1 MTTIDE
7 QIAWANDLVS
17 DLRMPHR
24 LRFMHKA
31 ILASLEE
38 LKRIQSAE
46 IGGKTLDNDN
56 ELLREARELLNED
69 WCGTSA
75 DSVGSKLISRINAHL
90 ASAEASQPASRPDD
104 PRTAFSERYLS
115 SPDDA
120 RARSIVDG
128 FNKASQQDSVVVPV
142 SKLEQWHES
151 LSNREKCDRT
161 YICGIRMDIDDML
174 RAAKE
179 GK

>member
-1 MTTIDE
+1 MLEVEMTTIDE

-31 ILASLEE
+31 ILASLKE

-75 DSVGSKLISRINAHL
+75 DSIGSKLISRINAHL
-90 ASAEASQPASRPDD
+90 ASAEASQPASQPDCVMV
-104 PRTAFSERYLS
+104 PTTHYCEGMAEY
-115 SPDDA
+115 
-120 RARSIVDG
+120 
-128 FNKASQQDSVVVPV
+128 QD
-142 SKLEQWHES
+142 
-151 LSNREKCDRT
+151 
-161 YICGIRMDIDDML
+161 
-174 RAAKE
+174 AKE
-179 GK
+179 PTK